1 MTELCLKRGSRQ
13 LKNMKAIDDFYF
25 KQAEP
30 IKSTLLALKS
40 IILSQDK
47 EITNEWKYGMPFFCY
62 RGKMFCYLWV
72 HKKLEQPYIGLVEG
86 KHFDQSF
93 LIQEKRSRM
102 KIMLL
107 DQTKD
112 LPVERIASVLKQ
124 ALNLYKKGIVKIQ

>member
-1 MTELCLKRGSRQ
+1 
-13 LKNMKAIDDFYF
+13 MKPIDDFYS

-72 HKKLEQPYIGLVEG
+72 HKKLGQPYIGLVEG
-86 KHFDQSF
+86 KHFDQPF
-93 LIQEKRSRM
+93 LIQEMRSRM

-107 DQTKD
+107 DPAMD
-112 LPVERIASVLKQ
+112 LPVERITSVLKQ
-124 ALNLYKKGIVKIQ
+124 ALNLYKKGIVKI